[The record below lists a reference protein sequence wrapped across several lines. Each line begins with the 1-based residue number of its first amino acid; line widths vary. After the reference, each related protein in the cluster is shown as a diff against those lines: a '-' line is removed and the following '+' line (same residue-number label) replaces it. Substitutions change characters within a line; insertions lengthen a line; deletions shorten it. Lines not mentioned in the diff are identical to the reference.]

1 MCVALVFV
9 WHVQMFNHSHLYVF
23 SDLCRQQISELELT
37 VESITVEKARLL
49 RDNES
54 LQLSLTD
61 HEQVN

>member
-9 WHVQMFNHSHLYVF
+9 WHVQIFNHFHLYVF
-23 SDLCRQQISELELT
+23 SDLCRQQIGELELT
-37 VESITVEKARLL
+37 VESITVEKTRLL